1 MGLGFGKRG
10 EGKRPW
16 WRSWWRSASWLRGR
30 RALEAER
37 LKRALAVERA
47 EVADQLP
54 DSVLEATREALIN
67 AGRHA
72 AGAEVSVFMR
82 ADDASV
88 QVFIHDRGPGFDPAA
103 IPPYRHGINESII
116 VRMRRNGGDAEINSR
131 PGEGCEIV
139 LTRTRRCA
147 TSPSPR

>member
-1 MGLGFGKRG
+1 
-10 EGKRPW
+10 
-16 WRSWWRSASWLRGR
+16 
-30 RALEAER
+30 
-37 LKRALAVERA
+37 
-47 EVADQLP
+47 
-54 DSVLEATREALIN
+54 
-67 AGRHA
+67 
-72 AGAEVSVFMR
+72 MR

>member
-54 DSVLEATREALIN
+54 DSVLAATREALIN

-72 AGAEVSVFMR
+72 AGAGVSVFMR